1 MVDDNPTINK
11 HGTVDVQLCHDF
23 EILQRLLQRNYA
35 QQHRALYFKRL
46 QMVVKCLERYD
57 LISSREDKVRNNGS
71 DAGGV
76 TCALMDSLNEA
87 ERLVRHYQVYA
98 ADLRRE
104 DDKWRIASNSKVE
117 RGKSTSGTA
126 FDGRLLRAMHRLY
139 NILTR
144 YLPECFSR
152 IDYAAS
158 AFFETMSRGYFL
170 TFCTVATSA
179 LARIRTI
186 LMQCGQEILSK
197 YQVFFDEIRQ
207 AANEKDFRKLR
218 VWGSS
223 EECLYFLSNF
233 HVNFDMMNTFV
244 YEWKRIKDDEENN
257 GEDYGKSALD
267 MNLKCD
273 VQSCTNVDD
282 VGTSVG
288 LVPINAIPYLHGDR
302 DKHLKET
309 LEMETT
315 HSLSQL
321 ELVPNAITKLNRTV
335 LKCDVEVED
344 MQVGVATHA
353 NTLRKRKEDVGR
365 SSSKDEIRKKKKK
378 KPKKRK
384 SDYFDDIFG

>member
-1 MVDDNPTINK
+1 MVDATLNK
-11 HGTVDVQLCHDF
+11 QGTVDVQLCHDF
-23 EILQRLLQRNYA
+23 EIVQRLLQRNYA

-57 LISSREDKVRNNGS
+57 LISPREDKVKNNGS
-71 DAGGV
+71 DAGDV

-98 ADLRRE
+98 ADLRQE
-104 DDKWRIASNSKVE
+104 DDKWRIASNSKVK
-117 RGKSTSGTA
+117 RGKSTSGAA
-126 FDGRLLRAMHRLY
+126 FEGRLMRAMHRLY
-139 NILTR
+139 NVLTR

-179 LARIRTI
+179 LARIRTT

-197 YQVFFDEIRQ
+197 YQVFFDEVRQ
-207 AANEKDFRKLR
+207 ATNEKDFRKLR

-223 EECLYFLSNF
+223 EECLHFLSNF
-233 HVNFDMMNTFV
+233 HVNLDMMNVFV
-244 YEWKRIKDDEENN
+244 YEWKRIKVDEENDS
-257 GEDYGKSALD
+257 EDDGKSALD
-267 MNLKCD
+267 VTLKCD
-273 VQSCTNVDD
+273 VQSCTNADD
-282 VGTSVG
+282 VGTSIG
-288 LVPINAIPYLHGDR
+288 LESINAIPYPHGDR
-302 DKHLKET
+302 DEHFKET
-309 LEMETT
+309 LEMKNT
-315 HSLSQL
+315 HSLSQQ
-321 ELVPNAITKLNRTV
+321 ELIPNAMTELHRTV

-344 MQVGVATHA
+344 MQVGEATHA
-353 NTLRKRKEDVGR
+353 NVLRKSKGHVER

-378 KPKKRK
+378 KSKKRK